1 MQGIAA
7 NAKLNDIA
15 NGVIQTINRLCQ
27 CGLSAEQIT
36 EGAFQCFEDSDQQ
49 VTFRARLRGTV
60 QVTSSQLLA
69 YLETFVTKTDSSTTI
84 AVQGV
89 RLDVDSSCPVAINS
103 FSDPQCITVSP
114 TPTTVVPQSDNNAAI
129 IGAVVAVIVVLV
141 VTVVIIIV
149 IAAFVTKY
157 CRPRFTFRNA
167 R

>member
-1 MQGIAA
+1 MQGIAT

-15 NGVIQTINRLCQ
+15 NRVIQTIKPLCQ

-60 QVTSSQLLA
+60 QATSSQLLA
-69 YLETFVTKTDSSTTI
+69 YLVTKTDSSTTI

-89 RLDVDSSCPVAINS
+89 RLDVDSSCPIAINS

-114 TPTTVVPQSDNNAAI
+114 TPTAVAPQSDNTAAI
-129 IGAVVAVIVVLV
+129 VGGVFAVIVV
-141 VTVVIIIV
+141 VTVTIVIIMV
-149 IAAFVTKY
+149 IAAFVTKC

>member
-15 NGVIQTINRLCQ
+15 NGVIQTIKPLCQ

-36 EGAFQCFEDSDQQ
+36 EGAFQCFEELDQQ

-69 YLETFVTKTDSSTTI
+69 YLETFVNKTDSSTTI

-89 RLDVDSSCPVAINS
+89 RLDVDSSCPIAINS

-114 TPTTVVPQSDNNAAI
+114 TPTTVVPQSDNNAAVV
-129 IGAVVAVIVVLV
+129 GGVVAVIVVV
-141 VTVVIIIV
+141 AVTVVLIA